1 MNIKS
6 IPLQVHGDERGSL
19 VALEQNK
26 NIPFQIKRVYYMFD
40 TLIGVRRGY
49 HAHKTLKQ
57 IAIAVRGSC
66 KILFDDGREKEVVI
80 LDNPAIGVTIDPM
93 IWHEMYDYSEDCIL
107 MVLADD
113 FYDESDYI
121 RNYADFLRAIDYENR

>member
-40 TLIGVRRGY
+40 TLNGVRRGY
-49 HAHKTLKQ
+49 HAHKILRQ

-66 KILFDDGREKEVVI
+66 KMLFDDGREKEVVI
-80 LDNPAIGVTIDPM
+80 LDNPAIGFIIDPM

-121 RNYADFLRAIDYENR
+121 RNYADFLRAIDNENK

>member
-1 MNIKS
+1 MNIKN

-40 TLIGVRRGY
+40 TLTGVRRGY
-49 HAHKTLKQ
+49 HAHKALKQ

-66 KILFDDGREKEVVI
+66 KMLFDDGHAKEIVT
-80 LDNPAIGVTIDPM
+80 LDNPAVGVVIDPM
-93 IWHEMYDYSEDCIL
+93 VWHEMYDYSEDCIL
-107 MVLADD
+107 MVLAND

-121 RNYADFLRAIDYENR
+121 RDYTDFMRAINNENR